1 MKKNTDKKRKKQEI
15 IKNYNLTSDFYDKRY
30 IKIQHEKYKLVFK
43 NFELSNQII
52 MDAGCGTGLLFDY
65 ILNSSEQNFVANYH
79 YIATDISSN
88 MLKKFQSKFNQK
100 SSHIKKRVHLILSD
114 LENLPIRDNTLHS
127 LFSFT
132 SLQNL
137 PNIFKGL
144 KESFRV
150 VRPEAEVYLSVLKKT
165 LDLKKFKSRLQSSL
179 KNMEIINKEFIE
191 DIIFKGTALKE

>member
-1 MKKNTDKKRKKQEI
+1 MKKSTDKKRKKQEI

-43 NFELSNQII
+43 NFELNNQIT

-65 ILNSSEQNFVANYH
+65 ILTSSEQKFIVNYH

-88 MLKKFQSKFNQK
+88 MLKKFQSKLK
-100 SSHIKKRVHLILSD
+100 EKIPHIKKRIHLILSD
-114 LENLPIRDNTLHS
+114 LENLPIRDNTFDS

-137 PNIFKGL
+137 PDIFKGL
-144 KESFRV
+144 DESFRV
-150 VRPEAEVYLSVLKKT
+150 VRPEARLYFSVLKKT
-165 LDLKKFKSRLQSSL
+165 LDLKKFKLRLQSSL